1 MTRDEIINLY
11 KEKMESN
18 AMSLRDVAKKVDLS
32 YSHLYK
38 VLAKELPMTNKSKK
52 KLEEGLDKLDINIEQ
67 TEHRINLAKQ
77 LLVSIV
83 DEMSREDKAKM
94 LDKIIKTVE

>member
-1 MTRDEIINLY
+1 
-11 KEKMESN
+11 
-18 AMSLRDVAKKVDLS
+18 
-32 YSHLYK
+32 
-38 VLAKELPMTNKSKK
+38 MTNKSKK

-83 DEMSREDKAKM
+83 DEMSKEDKAKI
-94 LDKIIKTVE
+94 LDKIIKTVK

>member
-1 MTRDEIINLY
+1 
-11 KEKMESN
+11 
-18 AMSLRDVAKKVDLS
+18 
-32 YSHLYK
+32 
-38 VLAKELPMTNKSKK
+38 MTNKSKK

-83 DEMSREDKAKM
+83 DEMSREDKAKI
-94 LDKIIKTVE
+94 LDKIIKTVK

>member
-18 AMSLRDVAKKVDLS
+18 AMSLRDVAKKVDVS

-67 TEHRINLAKQ
+67 TDI
-77 LLVSIV
+77 SIYCGWN
-83 DEMSREDKAKM
+83 E
-94 LDKIIKTVE
+94 

>member
-1 MTRDEIINLY
+1 
-11 KEKMESN
+11 
-18 AMSLRDVAKKVDLS
+18 
-32 YSHLYK
+32 
-38 VLAKELPMTNKSKK
+38 MTNKSEK

-83 DEMSREDKAKM
+83 DEMSREDKAKT
-94 LDKIIKTVE
+94 LDKIIKTVK

>member
-1 MTRDEIINLY
+1 
-11 KEKMESN
+11 
-18 AMSLRDVAKKVDLS
+18 
-32 YSHLYK
+32 
-38 VLAKELPMTNKSKK
+38 MTNKSKK

-83 DEMSREDKAKM
+83 DEMSKEDKAKI
-94 LDKIIKTVE
+94 LDKIIKMVK

>member
-1 MTRDEIINLY
+1 IILN
-11 KEKMESN
+11 KINKCKKKKMESN
-18 AMSLRDVAKKVDLS
+18 VMIIRDIEKKVDVS

-38 VLAKELPMTNKSKK
+38 ILAKELPMTNKSEK

-94 LDKIIKTVE
+94 LDKIIKMVD